1 MHTVDL
7 EYGEKHSKTWKRRNA
22 HYRTRNKARN
32 NKNVE
37 KEMHTVGPGVWRE
50 NCKTWTMRTNTV
62 LPEIW
67 RETIKTWKIRNAHC
81 KTWSMAGKLK
91 IMKNEKHTL

>member
-1 MHTVDL
+1 MHTLDL
-7 EYGEKHSKTWKRRNA
+7 EYGEKHPKMWKRRNA

-37 KEMHTVGPGVWRE
+37 NEMHNVEPGVWRE

-67 RETIKTWKIRNAHC
+67 RETIKTWKI
-81 KTWSMAGKLK
+81 KM
-91 IMKNEKHTL
+91 HTVGHGVWQEN

>member
-22 HYRTRNKARN
+22 HYRTWNMARN

-37 KEMHTVGPGVWRE
+37 NEMHTVGPGVWRE

-67 RETIKTWKIRNAHC
+67 RETHQNLGDRN
-81 KTWSMAGKLK
+81 SVV
-91 IMKNEKHTL
+91 